1 MAFED
6 VFRSIEDAHVEFV
19 RLQFVDILGFP
30 KNIVIPVERLEP
42 ALEDGVMFDGSSV
55 AGYATIEESD
65 YVARPDPESLMILPD
80 KIASRPTARFVCDI
94 HDHDGNRYSG
104 DPKYV
109 LERAMTA
116 AGENTFNVGPE
127 CEFYLFKK
135 NSNKPTLEP
144 NDSAGYFDLSHI
156 DIAEGVRAE
165 MTLTLKEMGIDVQSA
180 HHEVGHGQ
188 HEIDFCYTDA
198 LTMAD
203 WVISYKYA
211 VKVIASLHDLHASF
225 MPKPLFGVAGNGM
238 HMHTS
243 LADPSGRN
251 IFDDPS
257 TTDGISDVGR
267 HFIGGVLE
275 HIKEI
280 TALLNPTVNSYKR
293 LVPGYEAPTYI
304 SWADR
309 NRSALVRIPPDRGSG
324 ARCEVRSPDPS
335 GNPYLQFAVVL
346 AAGLRGVKDGLE
358 PPEKVE
364 VDLYAMSAAERTER
378 GIGSLPDNLNH
389 ALAMMEES
397 ELVRDTLGEHVFD
410 HFLHIKRLE
419 WNDYKTRV
427 TPWEIDKYLP
437 VV

>member
-6 VFRSIEDAHVEFV
+6 VFRSIQDANVEFV
-19 RLQFVDILGFP
+19 RLQFVDILGYP

-42 ALEDGVMFDGSSV
+42 ALQDGVMFDGSSV

-65 YVARPDPESLMILPD
+65 YIARPDPGSLLVLPD
-80 KIASRPTARFVCDI
+80 KIAATPTARFICDI
-94 HDHDGNRYSG
+94 YDHDGNRYSG

-109 LERAMTA
+109 LERAMEK

-135 NSNKPTLEP
+135 NSNSPTLEP
-144 NDSAGYFDLSHI
+144 NDSATYFDLSHI
-156 DIAEGVRAE
+156 DLAEGVRAE
-165 MTLTLKEMGIDVQSA
+165 MSSTLKEMGIDVHAA

-188 HEIDFCYTDA
+188 HEIDFCYSDA
-198 LTMAD
+198 ITMAD

-225 MPKPLFGVAGNGM
+225 MPKPLFGAAGNGM

-243 LADPSGRN
+243 LADPTGRN

-257 TTDGISDVGR
+257 TDDGISDRGR
-267 HFIGGVLE
+267 HFIGGVLQ

-280 TALLNPTVNSYKR
+280 TAVLNPTVNSYKR

-304 SWADR
+304 SWADM
-309 NRSALVRIPPDRGSG
+309 NRSALVRIPPERGSG

-346 AAGLRGVKDGLE
+346 AAGLRGIEDSIE

-364 VDLYAMSAAERTER
+364 VDLYAMSAAERVER

-397 ELVRDTLGEHVFD
+397 DLVRDTLGEHVFN
-410 HFLHIKRLE
+410 HFLHIKTLE

-427 TPWEIDKYLP
+427 TPWEIDKYLS

>member
-1 MAFED
+1 MPFED
-6 VFRSIEDAHVEFV
+6 VFRTIEDRNVEFV

-30 KNIVIPVERLEP
+30 KNIVLPVERLEP
-42 ALEDGVMFDGSSV
+42 ALQDGVMFDGSSV

-65 YVARPDPESLMILPD
+65 YIARPDPRSLIVLPD
-80 KIASRPTARFVCDI
+80 KIAPRPTARFICDI
-94 HDHDGNRYSG
+94 YDHEGNRYLG

-109 LERAMTA
+109 LERAMAA
-116 AGENTFNVGPE
+116 AGENMFNVGPE

-144 NDSAGYFDLSHI
+144 NDAAGYFDLSHI
-156 DIAEGVRAE
+156 DLAEGVRAE
-165 MTLTLKEMGIDVQSA
+165 MSLTLKEMGIEVHAA

-188 HEIDFCYTDA
+188 HEIDFCYSDA
-198 LTMAD
+198 LTIAD
-203 WVISYKYA
+203 WVISYKYI

-238 HMHTS
+238 HVHMS

-251 IFDDPS
+251 IFGDENGA
-257 TTDGISDVGR
+257 DGMSDLSR
-267 HFIGGVLE
+267 HFIAGILE
-275 HIKEI
+275 HIREI

-293 LVPGYEAPTYI
+293 LVPGFEAPIHI
-304 SWADR
+304 SWADM
-309 NRSALVRIPPDRGSG
+309 NRSALVRIPPERGAG
-324 ARCEVRSPDPS
+324 ARCELRSPDPS
-335 GNPYLQFAVVL
+335 GNPYLQFAVLL
-346 AAGLRGVKDGLE
+346 AAGLRGIEDKLE

-364 VDLYAMSAAERTER
+364 VDLYSLSQTERASR
-378 GIGSLPDNLNH
+378 GIGNLPDNLSH
-389 ALAMMEES
+389 ATSMMEES
-397 ELVRDTLGEHVFD
+397 DLVRETLGEHVFH

-419 WNDYKTRV
+419 WNDYRTRV